1 MLTDLIQQFSG
12 FFQNDAA
19 IALVIFGLVT
29 ALVSLGIPGVVVPM
43 SVSSG
48 AMLGGLAGMAVVAL
62 GALAGSQVLFLVSRR
77 VLKDAAR
84 RKIGERLAAFERKVQ
99 KHGFY
104 YVLGLR
110 LVGVPHLFVTSASAV
125 TPMSS
130 RAFAAA
136 TLLGTLPVVALSA
149 HLGAAF

>member
-1 MLTDLIQQFSG
+1 MLTEHLIQFSG
-12 FFQNDAA
+12 LLQNEAA
-19 IALVIFGLVT
+19 LALLIFGLVM
-29 ALVSLGIPGVVVPM
+29 ALISLGIPGVVVPM

-48 AMLGGLAGMAVVAL
+48 AMLGGSIGMAVVAL

-77 VLKDAAR
+77 LLKDAAR
-84 RKIGERLAAFERKVQ
+84 RRIGERLAAFERKVQ

-110 LVGVPHLFVTSASAV
+110 LVGAPHVFVTSASAV